1 MTNITTQ
8 TPHTDKQAGFRYQ
21 QAFAQLSEKKQ
32 GAFIPFV
39 TIGDP
44 NAEQSLAIIKTLI
57 DAGADALEL
66 GIPFSDPSADG
77 VTIQMATLRAL
88 NSGINTEICI
98 DILAKVREYAPNIPI
113 GLLLYGN
120 LVFARGIDKFYH
132 DVAKAGVDSV
142 LIADLPMRES
152 KPFRDAAMK
161 YGIAPIFIAPPN
173 ASDDTLREVASYGR
187 GYTYVLSRAGV
198 TGVDSPNKN
207 KISAEIPLT
216 QLLDTLQE
224 YNAVPAVLGFG
235 ISTPEQVKAAL
246 TSGAA
251 GAISGSAVVKI
262 IENNLTDEQQ
272 MLSDLSDF
280 VKKMKAASI

>member
-1 MTNITTQ
+1 MSATKPSNSIT
-8 TPHTDKQAGFRYQ
+8 HAGMRYD
-21 QAFAQLSEKKQ
+21 QAFSFLAEKNE

-44 NAEQSLAIIKTLI
+44 NAEQSLQLIKTLI

-77 VTIQMATLRAL
+77 VTIQKAALRAI
-88 NSGINTEICI
+88 NSGVNTDICI

-120 LVFARGIDKFYH
+120 LVFARGLDNFYS
-132 DVAKAGVDSV
+132 DMAEVGVDSV
-142 LIADLPMRES
+142 LIADLPIRES
-152 KPFRDAAMK
+152 QPFREAALK
-161 YGIAPIFIAPPN
+161 YNVAPIFIAPPN

-198 TGVDSPNKN
+198 TGAETQAEMPGSHL
-207 KISAEIPLT
+207 ISALN
-216 QLLDTLQE
+216 E
-224 YNAVPAVLGFG
+224 YRAAPSVLGFG
-235 ISTPEQVKAAL
+235 ISKPAQVREAL
-246 TSGAA
+246 DAGAK

-262 IENNLTDEQQ
+262 IEQNLGDDMAMIEA
-272 MLSDLSDF
+272 LRCF
-280 VKKMKAASI
+280 IINMKAATK